1 MATTVPIKRAL
12 ETRVGETM
20 RPLGVFEEMEQL
32 AERMLPLS
40 WMRPLYADRSFW
52 GGAIPQVD
60 IIDREAEL
68 VVRAAVPGFG
78 KDDIEISCT
87 ADTVTMRGCAE
98 EEAKEGEEVGEYYR
112 HEIRC
117 EDFLRTIRL
126 PCPVD
131 DTKARA
137 TFKDGMLELTL
148 PKAEAAKRH
157 TVKIEEA

>member
-1 MATTVPIKRAL
+1 MATTVPVKRVHEA
-12 ETRVGETM
+12 RAGETM
-20 RPLGVFEEMEQL
+20 RPLEVFEEMEQL

-40 WMRPLYADRSFW
+40 WMRPLHTERLFW
-52 GGAIPQVD
+52 GGALPQVD

-87 ADTVTMRGCAE
+87 AETATLRGCTE
-98 EEAKEGEEVGEYYR
+98 EEAKEGTEEGAYYR

-117 EDFLRTIRL
+117 EDFLRTIHL
-126 PCPVD
+126 PCLVD
-131 DTKARA
+131 DTRAKA
-137 TFKDGMLELTL
+137 TFKDGMLELIL

>member
-1 MATTVPIKRAL
+1 MIDITAGFNSTADATSSERRCIMATTVPIKRAL

-32 AERMLPLS
+32 AERMFPLS

-87 ADTVTMRGCAE
+87 ADTVTMRGGAE
-98 EEAKEGEEVGEYYR
+98 EEAKEGEEGGGDYR
-112 HEIRC
+112 QETR
-117 EDFLRTIRL
+117 
-126 PCPVD
+126 
-131 DTKARA
+131 RA
-137 TFKDGMLELTL
+137 G
-148 PKAEAAKRH
+148 
-157 TVKIEEA
+157 

>member
-52 GGAIPQVD
+52 GGTIPQVD

-87 ADTVTMRGCAE
+87 ADTVTLRGCAE
-98 EEAKEGEEVGEYYR
+98 EEAKEGEKEGEYYR

-126 PCPVD
+126 PCLVD
-131 DTKARA
+131 DTQAKA

-157 TVKIEEA
+157 TVKIEEV

>member
-1 MATTVPIKRAL
+1 MATTVPVKRVP
-12 ETRVGETM
+12 ETRTGEAM

-40 WMRPLYADRSFW
+40 WMRPLYAERPFW

-87 ADTVTMRGCAE
+87 ADTVTLRGCAE
-98 EEAKEGEEVGEYYR
+98 AEEKEGEEEGEYYR

-117 EDFLRTIRL
+117 EDFLRTVPL
-126 PCPVD
+126 PCLVD
-131 DTKARA
+131 DAKAKA

-157 TVKIEEA
+157 TVKIEEV

>member
-1 MATTVPIKRAL
+1 MATTVPVKRVP
-12 ETRVGETM
+12 ETRTGETM

-40 WMRPLYADRSFW
+40 WMRPLHTERLFW

-68 VVRAAVPGFG
+68 VVRAAVPGFD
-78 KDDIEISCT
+78 KDDIEVSST
-87 ADTVTMRGCAE
+87 ADAVTLRGCAE
-98 EEAKEGEEVGEYYR
+98 AEEKEGEEEGEYYR

-117 EDFLRTIRL
+117 EDFLRTIHL
-126 PCPVD
+126 PCLVD
-131 DTKARA
+131 DTRAKA
-137 TFKDGMLELTL
+137 TFKDGMLELIL

>member
-1 MATTVPIKRAL
+1 MVTTVPIKRVH

-20 RPLGVFEEMEQL
+20 RPRGVFEEMEQL
-32 AERMLPLS
+32 AERMFPLS
-40 WMRPLYADRSFW
+40 WMRPLYAERPFW

-60 IIDREAEL
+60 IIDRETEL

-87 ADTVTMRGCAE
+87 ADTVTLRGCAE
-98 EEAKEGEEVGEYYR
+98 AEEKEGEEEGEYYR

-117 EDFLRTIRL
+117 EDFLRTVPL
-126 PCPVD
+126 PCLVD
-131 DTKARA
+131 DAKAKA

-157 TVKIEEA
+157 TVKIEEV